1 MSREQSTLRCKL
13 ENFEAIRE
21 KRRRLGYKVYFRD
34 LRYGDMVIAGK
45 YKLKEVNN
53 GLGFYSKI

>member
-21 KRRRLGYKVYFRD
+21 KWRKLGYKVYFRD
-34 LRYGDMVIAGK
+34 LRYGDMVIAEK
-45 YKLKEVNN
+45 YKIKEVNN
-53 GLGFYSKI
+53 G